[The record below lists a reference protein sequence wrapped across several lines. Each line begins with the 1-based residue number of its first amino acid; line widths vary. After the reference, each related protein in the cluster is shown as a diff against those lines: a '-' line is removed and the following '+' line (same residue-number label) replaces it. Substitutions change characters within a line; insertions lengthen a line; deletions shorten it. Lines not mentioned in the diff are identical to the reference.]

1 MSAVVPEIRARLLT
15 GLSGGFRTALKIVKI
30 TFPLYVAVDLLK
42 NTTTAVDA
50 LGRLFS
56 PAMTLFGLP
65 GSAAFA
71 FVAAGLLNIY
81 AGLAIIVPLALD
93 PFQVTQCGLMMG
105 IAHNLLLEGGVLS
118 STGTRG
124 TALTLARVVLAVVAG
139 LGLNG
144 ARLLGWIEFP
154 GPGGA
159 VAGTALH
166 AAGSSAPAVAAGF
179 AEALGNS
186 LLGGVKLSGKLVLII
201 VPLVALFELLRY
213 LPVFRKAGRAVD
225 PAMRGMGLTSDAAVP
240 LFTGIFLGIAYGAGI
255 IIRVAQEKK
264 LPPRDLFLMG
274 LFLATCHAVVE
285 DTIVFGAIGGSMT
298 AIFGI
303 RFALAFALT
312 AMLGRF
318 WKRAT

>member
-1 MSAVVPEIRARLLT
+1 MVTDVPEIRARLLT

-42 NTTTAVDA
+42 TTTPAVEA
-50 LGRLFS
+50 IGRLFS
-56 PAMTLFGLP
+56 PAMALFGLP

-118 STGTRG
+118 TTGTRG
-124 TALTLARVVLAVVAG
+124 TALTLCRVVLAVVAG
-139 LGLNG
+139 IGLNG
-144 ARLLGWIEFP
+144 ARLLGWI
-154 GPGGA
+154 
-159 VAGTALH
+159 GTKVPAASGSVLH
-166 AAGSSAPAVAAGF
+166 AAGAPVSRIAARF
-179 AEALGNS
+179 PEALGNS
-186 LLGGVKLSGKLVLII
+186 LIGGLKLSGKLVLII
-201 VPLVALFELLRY
+201 VPLVAAFELLRF
-213 LPVFRKAGRAVD
+213 LPVFRRAGRAVD
-225 PAMRGMGLTSDAAVP
+225 PAMRGMGLTADAAVP

-255 IIRVAQEKK
+255 IIRVAQEKG
-264 LPPRDLFLMG
+264 LPRRDLFLMG

-285 DTIVFGAIGGSMT
+285 DTLVFGAIGGNMT
-298 AIFGI
+298 AILGI
-303 RFALAFALT
+303 RTVLAFALT
-312 AMLGRF
+312 ALLGRI

>member
-1 MSAVVPEIRARLLT
+1 MPAPAPDIRTRLAT

-42 NTTTAVDA
+42 TTTPAVDA
-50 LGRLFS
+50 LGRLFA
-56 PAMTLFGLP
+56 PAMSLFGLP

-105 IAHNLLLEGGVLS
+105 IAHNLLVEGGVLG

-124 TALTLARVVLAVVAG
+124 TLLTLIRIVLAVAAG
-139 LGLNG
+139 LALNG
-144 ARLLGWIEFP
+144 ARLTGWFDP
-154 GPGGA
+154 
-159 VAGTALH
+159 AGTAAVK
-166 AAGSSAPAVAAGF
+166 AALPAAASGPAGLLPF

-186 LLGGVKLSGKLVLII
+186 LLGALRLSGKLVLII
-201 VPLVALFELLRY
+201 VPLVTGFELLRH
-213 LPVFRKAGRAVD
+213 LSVFRKAGRAVD
-225 PAMRGMGLTSDAAVP
+225 PAMRGMGLSADSAVP

-255 IIRVAQEKK
+255 IIRVAQEKG
-264 LPPRDLFLMG
+264 LPKRDLFLMG

-285 DTIVFGAIGGSMT
+285 DTLVFGAIGGSMT
-298 AIFGI
+298 AILGI
-303 RFALAFALT
+303 RTILAFALT
-312 AMLGRF
+312 AALGRA
-318 WKRAT
+318 WKR

>member
-1 MSAVVPEIRARLLT
+1 MA
-15 GLSGGFRTALKIVKI
+15 
-30 TFPLYVAVDLLK
+30 
-42 NTTTAVDA
+42 
-50 LGRLFS
+50 
-56 PAMTLFGLP
+56 LFGLP
-65 GSAAFA
+65 GPAAFA

-124 TALTLARVVLAVVAG
+124 TALTLARIVLAVAAG

-144 ARLLGWIEFP
+144 ARWLGWLSLS
-154 GPGGA
+154 GGKA
-159 VAGTALH
+159 ATA
-166 AAGSSAPAVAAGF
+166 AKAAPAAA
-179 AEALGNS
+179 AAALAPSFPDALASS
-186 LLGGVKLSGKLVLII
+186 LLGGLRLSGKLVLII
-201 VPLVALFELLRY
+201 VPLVALFELLRH

-255 IIRVAQEKK
+255 IIRVAAEKK

-285 DTIVFGAIGGSMT
+285 DTLVFGAIGGSMT
-298 AIFGI
+298 AILGI
-303 RFALAFALT
+303 RTALAFALT
-312 AMLGRF
+312 ALLGRL
-318 WKRAT
+318 WKRGPGSA